1 MFKVVVVGFNVV
13 VVVCI
18 NYVSDN
24 IYGFEFDLIN
34 IKVFIL
40 KKDRIYYCKFW
51 IMIM

>member
-24 IYGFEFDLIN
+24 IYRFEFDLIN
-34 IKVFIL
+34 INVFIL
-40 KKDRIYYCKFW
+40 RKVCIC
-51 IMIM
+51 IIVNCG